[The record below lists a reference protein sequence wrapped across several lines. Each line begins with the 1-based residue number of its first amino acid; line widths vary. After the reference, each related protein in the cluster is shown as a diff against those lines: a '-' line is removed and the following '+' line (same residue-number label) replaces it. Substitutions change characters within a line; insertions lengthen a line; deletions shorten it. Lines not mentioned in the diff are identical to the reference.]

1 MKEYNLG
8 KLKIVVN
15 DDKCASLR
23 GTLLEDMED
32 SNMRDYNS
40 CMDGIESFLLALAS
54 EGVDVETEQFQK
66 ALQSAKD
73 ACAANNIL

>member
-1 MKEYNLG
+1 VKEYNINRLNI
-8 KLKIVVN
+8 IVSE
-15 DDKCASLR
+15 DGCGSLR
-23 GTLLEDMED
+23 GTLSEDMED

-54 EGVDVETEQFQK
+54 EGVDVGTEQFQK
-66 ALQSAKD
+66 ALQSAQD